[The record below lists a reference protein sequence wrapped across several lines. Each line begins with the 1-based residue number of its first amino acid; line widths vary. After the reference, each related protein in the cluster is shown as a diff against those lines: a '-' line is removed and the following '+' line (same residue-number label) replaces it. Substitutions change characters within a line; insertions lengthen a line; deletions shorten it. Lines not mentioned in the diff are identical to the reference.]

1 VVISQGEVWWADLPE
16 PTGSAPGYRR
26 PVLVVQAD
34 AFNRSALETVV
45 CVALTSNLK
54 WARSPGNVRLRARET
69 GLARDSVANV
79 TQLVTLDK
87 RFLTDPVGKLG
98 TRRLELV
105 LSGLDIL
112 MGR

>member
-1 VVISQGEVWWADLPE
+1 MVISQGEIWWADLPE
-16 PTGSAPGYRR
+16 PGGSGPGYRR

-34 AFNRSALETVV
+34 AFNRSAIGTVV
-45 CVALTSNLK
+45 CVALTSSLK
-54 WARSPGNVRLRARET
+54 WAESPGNVRLRARDT
-69 GLARDSVANV
+69 GLTRDSVANV

-87 RFLTDPVGKLG
+87 RFLTDRVGKIDA
-98 TRRLELV
+98 RRLELV